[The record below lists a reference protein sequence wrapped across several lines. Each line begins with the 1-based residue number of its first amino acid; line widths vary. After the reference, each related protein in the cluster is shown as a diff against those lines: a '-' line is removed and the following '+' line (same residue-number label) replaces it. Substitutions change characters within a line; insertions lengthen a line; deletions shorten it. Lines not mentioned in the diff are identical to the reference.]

1 LNASLAAAGPAKDF
15 TLSELSTLFAEYGVE
30 IFLES
35 TSLLVALL
43 DKDGTLISWNPSFDV
58 RKQIHAEKTY
68 LKDFLSV
75 SSEDLFDQFLAT
87 TLDQRIRTKGELEFA
102 GQIRNDNFIC
112 LFIPMPGQRV
122 LLIAEPVAFSSDLE
136 TVTAELQRT
145 KRILTIKETE
155 LKAVIAQA
163 NEVSHTD
170 ALTLIPNR
178 KQIVADLQREVIFS
192 DRYGTPFSISMLDID
207 FFKTINDTY
216 GHTVGDDVLR
226 NLASELR
233 NHIRHPDTIGRYGGE
248 EFLIVL
254 PHSTA
259 KAAMEQAE
267 RLCKHV
273 RSLLIKSGE
282 REIALTISIG
292 IAQYRIHKE
301 DWEALL
307 SRADAALYQAK
318 HNGRNQWVVA
328 EE

>member
-1 LNASLAAAGPAKDF
+1 
-15 TLSELSTLFAEYGVE
+15 LSELSTLFAQYGVE

-35 TSLLVALL
+35 TSLLVVLL
-43 DKDGTLISWNPSFDV
+43 EQDGILISWNPAFDL
-58 RKQIHAEKTY
+58 RKQIHAKKTH
-68 LKDFLSV
+68 LKDFLA
-75 SSEDLFDQFLAT
+75 SSNQGLLDQFLAT

-102 GQIRNDNFIC
+102 GETRNDNFIC

-122 LLIAEPVAFSSDLE
+122 LLIAEPVAFPSELE

-170 ALTLIPNR
+170 ALTFLPNR
-178 KQIVADLQREVIFS
+178 KQIIADLQREVIFS
-192 DRYGTPFSISMLDID
+192 DRYGTPFSISMVDID
-207 FFKTINDTY
+207 FFKNINDSY
-216 GHTVGDDVLR
+216 GHIVGDDVLR

-259 KAAMEQAE
+259 RAAMEQAE

-282 REIALTISIG
+282 KEIAVTISIG

-301 DWEALL
+301 DWELFL
-307 SRADAALYQAK
+307 NRADAALYQAK
-318 HNGRNQWVVA
+318 HNGRDQWAVA
-328 EE
+328 EG

>member
-1 LNASLAAAGPAKDF
+1 M
-15 TLSELSTLFAEYGVE
+15 SELSTLFAQYGVE

-35 TSLLVALL
+35 TSLLVVLL
-43 DKDGTLISWNPSFDV
+43 EKDGILISWNPAFDL
-58 RKQIHAEKTY
+58 RKQIRAKKTH
-68 LKDFLSV
+68 LKDFLA
-75 SSEDLFDQFLAT
+75 SSNQDLLDQFLAT

-102 GQIRNDNFIC
+102 NETRNDNFIC

-122 LLIAEPVAFSSDLE
+122 LLIAEPVAFPSELE

-163 NEVSHTD
+163 DEVSHTD
-170 ALTLIPNR
+170 SLTFLPNR
-178 KQIVADLQREVIFS
+178 KQIIGDLQREVIFS
-192 DRYGTPFSISMLDID
+192 DRYGTPFSISMVDID
-207 FFKTINDTY
+207 FFKKINDTY

-259 KAAMEQAE
+259 RAAMEQAE

-282 REIALTISIG
+282 KEIALTISIG

-301 DWEALL
+301 DWELFL

-318 HNGRNQWVVA
+318 HKGRDQWAVA